1 MFCFFPKLLLGESML
16 FHEATEDAWVD
27 VDGFRLIV
35 VVYEN
40 EIVGQESAHAFKISL
55 FRPVV
60 CLYAKSG
67 FKEL

>member
-1 MFCFFPKLLLGESML
+1 ML

-40 EIVGQESAHAFKISL
+40 EIVSQESAHAFKISL